1 VSGHVF
7 VDETKDRDYLLVA
20 GVVMPPDLDP
30 VRRTLR
36 TLVMPGQRRLH
47 MAKERDQRRRQIV
60 DAIVAS
66 GVTATVYD
74 AGRSRRT
81 ELAARGACLRAVV
94 IDAAE
99 KSAHMLVLKQDDS
112 LLWWDQQRLIEITR
126 EVGCRDTLRYEHR
139 RAREELLLAIPDAI
153 AWCWARGGTWRQRV
167 EPVVIKRQSV

>member
-1 VSGHVF
+1 MSGHVF

-20 GVVMPPDLDP
+20 GVVIPPDLDP

-74 AGRSRRT
+74 AGRSHCT
-81 ELAARGACLRAVV
+81 ELAAREACLRAVV

-99 KSAHMLVLKQDDS
+99 SSAHMLVLEQDDS

-126 EVGCRDTLRYEHR
+126 EVGCRATLRYEYR
-139 RAREELLLAIPDAI
+139 RAREELLLSIPDAI
-153 AWCWARGGTWRQRV
+153 AWCWARGGIWRQRV
-167 EPVVIKRQSV
+167 EPVVIKRQNV